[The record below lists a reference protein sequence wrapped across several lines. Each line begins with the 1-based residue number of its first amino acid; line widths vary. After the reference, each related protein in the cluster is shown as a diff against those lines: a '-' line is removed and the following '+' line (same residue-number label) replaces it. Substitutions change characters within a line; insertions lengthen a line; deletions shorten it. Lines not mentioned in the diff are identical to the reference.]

1 MLVDKYLSKIMETMK
16 DDDML
21 IITGDHGNDPTIG
34 HSHHTREKT
43 LLLVYGKKLKAVD
56 LQERAT
62 LSDIA
67 ATIADYFGVASPENG
82 ESFLYKII

>member
-1 MLVDKYLSKIMETMK
+1 METMK

-67 ATIADYFGVASPENG
+67 ATIADYFVWPVPRMGKV
-82 ESFLYKII
+82 FI

>member
-1 MLVDKYLSKIMETMK
+1 MK
-16 DDDML
+16 DENIL

-34 HSHHTREKT
+34 HSHHTREKA

-56 LQERAT
+56 LQERVT

-67 ATIADYFGVASPENG
+67 ATIADYFSVDNPENG
-82 ESFLYKII
+82 ESFLGMIC